1 MDVVEPFFRHALLEP
16 LTVLSQKLLAM
27 LPNLFAMGV
36 IFVTA
41 LFLAWMGEQATE
53 RIFRMLRID
62 LLSQRIGLTT
72 ALVRGGVKTSPSFL
86 AGRIVFWIVLA
97 LGIMAS
103 LAVMNLEPINKFT
116 ESLLAYLPYFLTSL
130 IIIIGGFLVS
140 NFVSQAVLIAAV
152 NAGLPP
158 ARILAAGTRW
168 GIQVAAIA
176 MALEQLGIA
185 ETIVVVGFGITF
197 GGIVLAMA
205 LAFGLGAQ
213 SLAKEFLE
221 QRFSS
226 KGKQDSSDDLR
237 HL

>member
-1 MDVVEPFFRHALLEP
+1 MDIVEPFFQHALLEP
-16 LTVLSQKLLAM
+16 LAILSQKFLGM
-27 LPNLFAMGV
+27 LPNLFAMAV
-36 IFVTA
+36 IFVAA
-41 LFLAWMGEQATE
+41 LILAWMGGQATE
-53 RIFRMLRID
+53 HVFRALRID

-72 ALVRGGVKTSPSFL
+72 ALVRGGVKTQPSYL
-86 AGRIVFWIVLA
+86 AGRMVFWIVLA
-97 LGIMAS
+97 LGIISS
-103 LAVMNLEPINKFT
+103 LAVLQWEPVNKFT
-116 ESLLAYLPYFLTSL
+116 ESLLSYLPYFLTSL
-130 IIIIGGFLVS
+130 FIIIGGFLIS

-158 ARILAAGTRW
+158 ARLLAAGTRW
-168 GIQVAAIA
+168 AIQAAAIA

-213 SLAKEFLE
+213 NLAKEFLE

-226 KGKQDSSDDLR
+226 KSKQESSDDLR

>member
-1 MDVVEPFFRHALLEP
+1 MDVVEPFFQRALLEP
-16 LTVLSQKLLAM
+16 LSILSQKLLAM
-27 LPNLFAMGV
+27 LPNLFAMVV
-36 IFVTA
+36 IFVAT
-41 LFLAWMGEQATE
+41 LFLAWMGGQATE
-53 RIFRMLRID
+53 RVFRVLRID

-72 ALVRGGVKTSPSFL
+72 ALARGGVKTQPSYL
-86 AGRIVFWIVLA
+86 AGRMVFWIVLA
-97 LGIMAS
+97 LGIIAS
-103 LAVMNLEPINKFT
+103 LAVLQLDPVNKFA
-116 ESLLAYLPYFLTSL
+116 ESLLSYLPYFLTSFF
-130 IIIIGGFLVS
+130 IIIGGFLVS

-152 NAGLPP
+152 NAGLSP
-158 ARILAAGTRW
+158 ARLLAAGTRW

-185 ETIVVVGFGITF
+185 ETIVFVGFGITF

-213 SLAKEFLE
+213 NLAKEFLE

-226 KGKQDSSDDLR
+226 KSKQDSSDDLR